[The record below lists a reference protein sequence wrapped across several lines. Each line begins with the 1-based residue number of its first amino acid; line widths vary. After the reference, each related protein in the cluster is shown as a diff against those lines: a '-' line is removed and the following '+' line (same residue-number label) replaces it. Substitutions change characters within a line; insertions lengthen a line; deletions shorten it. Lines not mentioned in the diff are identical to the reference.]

1 MQEQHNERIEES
13 PDFNY
18 LIDQI
23 ERTRRYRERE
33 QISLNEEKVKAER
46 ESNRRE
52 EFDAENMRRFLKG
65 LPLREWEDEEAD
77 EEEEASSVAAAD
89 DSDLP
94 SDEDTQASEN
104 DEIEEDDPLLLE
116 SGRILA
122 DFIAL
127 NGRRLSA
134 IDRLP
139 GDR

>member
-1 MQEQHNERIEES
+1 M
-13 PDFNY
+13 
-18 LIDQI
+18 
-23 ERTRRYRERE
+23 
-33 QISLNEEKVKAER
+33 KAER

-52 EFDAENMRRFLKG
+52 ELDAENMRRFLKG
-65 LPLREWEDEEAD
+65 LPLREWDDEEAD
-77 EEEEASSVAAAD
+77 EEEEVSSVAAAD
-89 DSDLP
+89 ESDLP

>member
-1 MQEQHNERIEES
+1 M
-13 PDFNY
+13 
-18 LIDQI
+18 
-23 ERTRRYRERE
+23 
-33 QISLNEEKVKAER
+33 
-46 ESNRRE
+46 
-52 EFDAENMRRFLKG
+52 
-65 LPLREWEDEEAD
+65 
-77 EEEEASSVAAAD
+77 AAVD
-89 DSDLP
+89 DTDLP
-94 SDEDTQASEN
+94 SGEDTQTSEN

>member
-1 MQEQHNERIEES
+1 MKE
-13 PDFNY
+13 
-18 LIDQI
+18 
-23 ERTRRYRERE
+23 ERE
-33 QISLNEEKVKAER
+33 N
-46 ESNRRE
+46 NRRE

-65 LPLREWEDEEAD
+65 LPLREWKDEEAD
-77 EEEEASSVAAAD
+77 EEVSSVAAVD

-94 SDEDTQASEN
+94 SDEDTKSSEN

-139 GDR
+139 NYDR

>member
-1 MQEQHNERIEES
+1 MA
-13 PDFNY
+13 
-18 LIDQI
+18 
-23 ERTRRYRERE
+23 
-33 QISLNEEKVKAER
+33 KAER

-65 LPLREWEDEEAD
+65 LPLREWEDDDTD
-77 EEEEASSVAAAD
+77 EEEEVVSVAVTD

-94 SDEDTQASEN
+94 AGEDGKTSEN
-104 DEIEEDDPLLLE
+104 DEIEEEDPLLLE

-122 DFIAL
+122 DFITL

-134 IDRLP
+134 IDPLP